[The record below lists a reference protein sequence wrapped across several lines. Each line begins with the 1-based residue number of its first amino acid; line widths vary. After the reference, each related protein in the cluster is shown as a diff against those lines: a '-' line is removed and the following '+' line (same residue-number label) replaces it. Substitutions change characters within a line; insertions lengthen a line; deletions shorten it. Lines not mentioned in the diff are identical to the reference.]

1 MESVAPCKVK
11 ASSSS
16 SSSFKDKKEEEEGEE
31 AAGIPRDVIA
41 GAQAGGFYCSLSLFS
56 RGEKKKISKKSNVDA
71 LDIHFAV

>member
-16 SSSFKDKKEEEEGEE
+16 SFKDKKEEEE

-41 GAQAGGFYCSLSLFS
+41 GAQAGDKDLFYCSLSLFS